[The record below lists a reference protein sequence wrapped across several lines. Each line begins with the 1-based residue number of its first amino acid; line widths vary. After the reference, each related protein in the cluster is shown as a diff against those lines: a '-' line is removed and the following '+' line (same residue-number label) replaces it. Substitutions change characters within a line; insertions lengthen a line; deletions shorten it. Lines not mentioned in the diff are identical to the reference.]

1 MVLDNV
7 LLFLQIFRSQI
18 ILNILLQRSPNV
30 KIVSW
35 KPRNYDNMA
44 VNGKHH
50 ADLDVL
56 INCAGA
62 VWNERFDDFP
72 DEAFEKVINLNLRR
86 VFQLIQL

>member
-1 MVLDNV
+1 
-7 LLFLQIFRSQI
+7 
-18 ILNILLQRSPNV
+18 
-30 KIVSW
+30 
-35 KPRNYDNMA
+35 MA

-86 VFQLIQL
+86 VLQLIQL